1 MWIDLSEQVK
11 DMKVFVSHV
20 NALQRVPQQRSVY
33 NQVAK
38 MTHSLDTSRSLCS
51 VTPVTDQRAHK
62 QSGCGARDGRF
73 AWTQKHNFYS
83 PRPTWLQPLL
93 NIQSHSSRIQ
103 NCVPDTGVLS
113 QKPNG
118 RLMTLDSFHHG
129 KSTALFLLE

>member
-51 VTPVTDQRAHK
+51 VTPVTDQRLINKVDVELGMDVLHGLRNITSTH
-62 QSGCGARDGRF
+62 QGQPGCN
-73 AWTQKHNFYS
+73 H
-83 PRPTWLQPLL
+83 
-93 NIQSHSSRIQ
+93 
-103 NCVPDTGVLS
+103 C
-113 QKPNG
+113 
-118 RLMTLDSFHHG
+118 
-129 KSTALFLLE
+129 